1 MGGAGRRADRGE
13 ADFAAPQG
21 PVRRRG
27 SEAAATGR
35 RHELLAVNNE
45 AEGVVL
51 PGAHDDIGAGV
62 DEGFKSV
69 AVEAVLQPADKSFTD
84 EALKA
89 IADKIVAAAAKQ
101 GAVLR
106 S

>member
-1 MGGAGRRADRGE
+1 
-13 ADFAAPQG
+13 
-21 PVRRRG
+21 
-27 SEAAATGR
+27 
-35 RHELLAVNNE
+35 
-45 AEGVVL
+45 
-51 PGAHDDIGAGV
+51 
-62 DEGFKSV
+62 
-69 AVEAVLQPADKSFTD
+69 VLQPADKSFTD